1 MEEISIFDYIEDNHY
16 RYKKVFP
23 CDHRIRI
30 FEAFAGIGC
39 QRLGAEMLKV
49 PYEVV
54 GISEID
60 KYAIQ
65 SYMAMHGDTPNY
77 GDITKMTYIPQC
89 DIFTWSFPCTDL
101 SKAGKRAGLD
111 IGTRSG
117 LVYEVLRLLKATEF
131 KPKVLIMEN
140 VPDLVQET
148 FKAQFYEI
156 QKEIERYG
164 YKNYTRVLNAKD
176 YGVAQNRERVFMVS
190 ILGDDHYEFPIPF
203 KLETRLK
210 DYLEENVDEKYYL
223 SDKILSFFKQ
233 NSIVN
238 EEKGNGFRF
247 KPKEKDEVANAL
259 TTRSG
264 GRMDDNFIKEPVL
277 IQVAQLDG
285 KHEESGR
292 VYSQDG
298 LSPTINTC
306 GGGNREPKI
315 AETICLNS
323 QVNGKQPSLQDRVYD
338 IDGTST
344 AITTSFMPS
353 IAIGVAQRGRN
364 GKQQIELNNEEL
376 SNALTTV
383 QKDSMILIPEA
394 TIKGYA
400 EAHDGD
406 GVYINRPEQK
416 RGCVQKGM
424 IQTLKTSCDDVGV
437 VVDTYNKRILDN
449 QNVVGTI
456 TSNTGTYGHCGN
468 FSIINNLRIRKLTP
482 LECWRLMGI
491 TDEYFDRASK
501 VCSNSQLYK
510 QAGNSL
516 VVNVFAL
523 LLKGLIETE

>member
-16 RYKKVFP
+16 QYKKVFP

-39 QRLGAEMLKV
+39 QRMAAEMLKV

-156 QKEIERYG
+156 QKELERLG
-164 YKNYTRVLNAKD
+164 YKNYTRVLNAKN
-176 YGVAQNRERVFMVS
+176 YGIAQNRERVFMVS
-190 ILGDDHYEFPIPF
+190 ILGNEHYEFPIPF

-210 DYLEENVDEKYYL
+210 DYLEPSVDEKYYL
-223 SDKILSFFKQ
+223 SDKQLGQIANWKSFQ
-233 NSIVN
+233 NPLDNVL
-238 EEKGNGFRF
+238 
-247 KPKEKDEVANAL
+247 KDESVSPCI
-259 TTRSG
+259 TTR
-264 GRMDDNFIKEPVL
+264 V
-277 IQVAQLDG
+277 
-285 KHEESGR
+285 
-292 VYSQDG
+292 
-298 LSPTINTC
+298 
-306 GGGNREPKI
+306 
-315 AETICLNS
+315 AETDAGGISASMIVVGQASSDGS
-323 QVNGKQPSLQDRVYD
+323 QAGKIYD
-338 IDGTST
+338 NKGIAPTLCAGNHGYAIGYIT
-344 AITTSFMPS
+344 AFMPS
-353 IAIGVAQRGRN
+353 I
-364 GKQQIELNNEEL
+364 E
-376 SNALTTV
+376 
-383 QKDSMILIPEA
+383 IPED

-400 EAHDGD
+400 LASDGD

-416 RGCVQKGM
+416 RGVVQKGM

-437 VVDTYNKRILDN
+437 VVAGEIRVDEGIRTFKDN
-449 QNVVGTI
+449 LMGTI
-456 TSNTGTYGHCGN
+456 RTTESGGDKI
-468 FSIINNLRIRKLTP
+468 IINNQSLRIRKLTP

-491 TDEYFDRASK
+491 SDEYFNRASQ

-510 QAGNSL
+510 QAGNGI
-516 VVNVFAL
+516 VVNVFAEI
-523 LLKGLIETE
+523 LKGLIEVQNGRE